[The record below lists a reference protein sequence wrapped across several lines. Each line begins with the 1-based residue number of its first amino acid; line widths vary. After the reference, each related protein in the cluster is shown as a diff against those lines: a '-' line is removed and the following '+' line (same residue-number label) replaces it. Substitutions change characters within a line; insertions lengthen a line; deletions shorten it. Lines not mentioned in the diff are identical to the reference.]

1 MCLAFTICEKQTAG
15 HSSPAECRSWNVS
28 TYLRKQIATRHHY
41 NRLIDTVGG
50 GTAPPFFSLQPP
62 ILLLPAAVDTA
73 APFTVVCVR
82 FFSFLLYV
90 SFPCSAE
97 YLPRGTD
104 FAHLK
109 PQALQRVF
117 GPFGPFRHSGLSS
130 VPQSVHTY
138 SSAIF
143 CFFFL
148 SELCRLSLSIGIGT
162 PTSPRINAGDVSPVL
177 RPFDRSPSP
186 KRSPVSISRCSTL
199 VAPS

>member
-1 MCLAFTICEKQTAG
+1 MHHDIILL
-15 HSSPAECRSWNVS
+15 SS
-28 TYLRKQIATRHHY
+28 Q
-41 NRLIDTVGG
+41 LIV
-50 GTAPPFFSLQPP
+50 PSPCLQPP
-62 ILLLPAAVDTA
+62 TLLLPAAVDTA
-73 APFTVVCVR
+73 PPLTVVCVR
-82 FFSFLLYV
+82 FFSFLFTV
-90 SFPCSAE
+90 SIERPVK
-97 YLPRGTD
+97 LDPRVTD

-117 GPFGPFRHSGLSS
+117 GPLGPFRHSGLSR

-177 RPFDRSPSP
+177 RPFDRSPSV
-186 KRSPVSISRCSTL
+186 KRSPVSISRCSTR